1 MREVVV
7 HGSSMWPTFR
17 DGDRLTMV
25 PVSVSD
31 ASLEEVLV
39 VGRVI
44 VAEHPLKRGVVV
56 LKRIA
61 RIEDDGRLWLVGDH
75 PDPTGSE
82 DSHNFGP
89 VPPSAVIGYVEV
101 P

>member
-17 DGDRLTMV
+17 DGDRLRAV
-25 PVSVSD
+25 PVSD
-31 ASLEEVLV
+31 TPLEEVLAEGLV
-39 VGRVI
+39 V
-44 VAEHPLKRGVVV
+44 VAEHPLKRGVVM
-56 LKRIA
+56 LKRVA
-61 RIEDDGRLWLVGDH
+61 RVQPDGRLWLEGDN

-89 VPPSAVIGYVEV
+89 VEPARVLATV
-101 P
+101 PEGG